1 MPLCV
6 LMPARTRPYSGR
18 MKAVVCHEGSLDV
31 REMEVPR
38 PGPGHVLIK
47 VLRAGI
53 CGSDLHARV
62 HGDVA
67 ADIGEKVGYDHFM
80 RPAHEVVM
88 GHEFVGEVVSYG
100 PKCRKRWKPGTAV
113 VALPIIRHDGE
124 VEMVG
129 LSAQAPGAY
138 AEYMV
143 VQEDLAMPVPDGVD
157 VELAAL
163 TEPLAVAHHAVRR
176 SEIGRRDVAVVVGC
190 GPIGL
195 AVILML
201 KAAGVRTV
209 VAADLSELRR
219 DLARQCGADVVVDPA
234 VDSPW
239 DAAPQQRKHFT
250 RVGDLFSVAFD
261 AMHALQTIPRTPWWS
276 LMSVADKLS
285 LTPRGPV
292 VFECVGV
299 PGMID
304 DLVAHAPFRS
314 RVVVVG
320 VCMEPD
326 VFQPAMAGNKE
337 IDLRFVF
344 GYDPAEFRATL
355 HMIARGTVQPR
366 PLLTGTVGLG
376 GAAGAFEA
384 LASARSHAKILI
396 DPASD
401 VVDV

>member
-1 MPLCV
+1 MP
-6 LMPARTRPYSGR
+6 
-18 MKAVVCHEGSLDV
+18 E
-31 REMEVPR
+31 
-38 PGPGHVLIK
+38 PGPGHVLIQ

-67 ADIGEKVGYDHFM
+67 ADIGRQVGYDNFM
-80 RPAHEVVM
+80 RPSQSVVM
-88 GHEFVGEVVSYG
+88 GHEFVGEVVAYG
-100 PKCRKRWKPGTAV
+100 PRCRKRWKPGTPV
-113 VALPIIRHDGE
+113 VAMPIIRHGDE

-129 LSAQAPGAY
+129 LSARAPGAY

-143 VQEDLAMPVPDGVD
+143 VQEDLAMPVPDGLRPD
-157 VELAAL
+157 LAAL

-176 SEIGRRDVAVVVGC
+176 SDVSKRDVAVVIGC

-201 KAAGVRTV
+201 KAAGVKTV
-209 VAADLSELRR
+209 VASDLSELRR
-219 DLARQCGADVVVDPA
+219 DLARECGADIVVDPA

-239 DAAPQQRKHFT
+239 DAAPAQEKYFT
-250 RVGDLFSVAFD
+250 RAGDLFSVAFD
-261 AMHALQTIPRTPWWS
+261 AMHTLRLVPGVPWWS
-276 LMSVADKLS
+276 LMGLADKLS
-285 LTPRGPV
+285 LTPNGPV

-304 DLVAHAPFRS
+304 DLVTGAPFRS

-326 VFQPAMAGNKE
+326 TFAPAMASNKE

-344 GYDPAEFRATL
+344 GYDPAEFRNTL
-355 HMIARGTVQPR
+355 HMIARGKVRPE

-376 GAAGAFEA
+376 GAAAAFEA
-384 LASARSHAKILI
+384 LGSAQHHAKVLI
-396 DPASD
+396 DPRSD
-401 VVDV
+401 VVEV

>member
-1 MPLCV
+1 
-6 LMPARTRPYSGR
+6 

-31 REMEVPR
+31 QEVQMPE

-67 ADIGEKVGYDHFM
+67 ADIGQKVGYDNFM
-80 RPAHEVVM
+80 RPSQSVVM

-100 PKCRKRWKPGTAV
+100 PKCRKRWKPGTSV
-113 VALPIIRHDGE
+113 VALPIIRHDDE

-143 VQEDLAMPVPDGVD
+143 VQEDLAMPVPEGLRP
-157 VELAAL
+157 ELAAL

-176 SEIGRRDVAVVVGC
+176 GDVSKRDVAVVVGC

-201 KAAGVRTV
+201 KAVGVKTV
-209 VAADLSELRR
+209 VASDLSALRR
-219 DLARQCGADVVVDPA
+219 DLARECGADIVVDPA

-239 DAAPQQRKHFT
+239 DVTPAQDKYFT

-261 AMHALQTIPRTPWWS
+261 AMHALQFVPGVPWWS
-276 LMSVADKLS
+276 LMGVADKLA
-285 LTPRGPV
+285 LTPSGPV

-304 DLVAHAPFRS
+304 DLVTGAPFRS

-326 VFQPAMAGNKE
+326 TFQPAMAGNKE

-344 GYDPAEFRATL
+344 GYDPAEFRNTL
-355 HMIARGTVQPR
+355 HMIARGKVRPE

-376 GAAGAFEA
+376 GTAAAFDA
-384 LASARSHAKILI
+384 LGSAQHHAKVLI
-396 DPASD
+396 DPQSD
-401 VVDV
+401 VVEV

>member
-1 MPLCV
+1 M
-6 LMPARTRPYSGR
+6 
-18 MKAVVCHEGSLDV
+18 VCHKGSLEV
-31 REMEVPR
+31 REVEVPE

-62 HGDVA
+62 HGDVV

-80 RPAHEVVM
+80 RPSQAVVM

-100 PKCRKRWKPGTAV
+100 PKCRKRWRPGTAV
-113 VALPIIRHDGE
+113 VAMPIIRHDGE

-129 LSAQAPGAY
+129 LSERAPGAY
-138 AEYMV
+138 SEYLL
-143 VQEDLAMPVPDGVD
+143 VQEDLTMPVPEGLDAD
-157 VELAAL
+157 LAAL

-176 SEIGRRDVAVVVGC
+176 SDVGRRDVAVVVGC

-195 AVILML
+195 AVVLML
-201 KAAGVRTV
+201 KAAGVKTV
-209 VAADLSELRR
+209 IASDLSDLRR
-219 DLARQCGADVVVDPA
+219 GLARQCGADVVVDPA

-239 DAAPQQRKHFT
+239 DAVPAQEKHFT
-250 RVGDLFSVAFD
+250 RAGDLFSVAFD
-261 AMHALQTIPRTPWWS
+261 AMHALQAVPGVPWWA
-276 LMSVADKLS
+276 LMNVADKLS

-304 DLVAHAPFRS
+304 DLVTHAPFRS

-320 VCMEPD
+320 VCMQPD
-326 VFQPAMAGNKE
+326 VFQPAMASNKE
-337 IDLRFVF
+337 VDLRFVF
-344 GYDPAEFRATL
+344 GYDPAEFRNTL
-355 HMIARGTVQPR
+355 HLIARGKVRPQ

-376 GAAGAFEA
+376 GTASAFEA
-384 LASARSHAKILI
+384 LGSAQSHAKVLI
-396 DPASD
+396 DPSSD
-401 VVDV
+401 VVEV